1 MKRYDMIHG
10 IQQESDNGYWVK
22 YSEHKEDYLRRW
34 ELNNNEFRKYND
46 KQYQDSLSINKYK
59 FAIGSLAF
67 LLILSLVF

>member
-10 IQQESDNGYWVK
+10 IQQESDNGHWVK

-46 KQYQDSLSINKYK
+46 KQYMDSLLINKLK
-59 FAIGSLAF
+59 FSLYILAI
-67 LLILSLVF
+67 LLILSLVI